1 MIPSTSMSSTS
12 HKLSEKTSSSKPEN
26 QQPGS
31 FMELLNAL
39 KNGTGSPQNLI
50 SMVDQV
56 LEQPDASN
64 QEQDQDSEQQTRDD
78 LLAFISSF
86 FEKTNPALAHLQT
99 TIAEAAHNEGKQA
112 LPVLQ
117 KELEGIL
124 GQKQAQEI
132 IKSFQ
137 EQLKSN
143 QNTVQVQNPLQ
154 QPIQLVRE
162 QVYQPENVVEIR
174 QNLPVSKLEPDSD
187 FKQQQFDGKEVIFQS
202 LTRPG
207 GADQPAANNE
217 PTLLTKVSKEQLAA
231 EVMGLLKNH
240 THLHKRSDI
249 IEATFSLTPEHLGE
263 IDIKIVIQKGQV
275 TAQFLADTAHGKEM
289 LDSQMSLLKASLQ
302 QQGFQV
308 DKIEVAQSGQML
320 QNQLSQQDN
329 RSQQDQSQQRQP
341 KKKVNRDEFYQSHT
355 TIDTYMHRESDTTIN
370 ILA

>member
-12 HKLSEKTSSSKPEN
+12 HKLSEKASSSKPEN
-26 QQPGS
+26 QQPSS

-39 KNGTGSPQNLI
+39 KNGTDSPQNLI

-64 QEQDQDSEQQTRDD
+64 QELDQDSEQQTRDD

-86 FEKTNPALAHLQT
+86 FEKTNPALAPLQT
-99 TIAEAAHNEGKQA
+99 TIADDAHNEGKQA
-112 LPVLQ
+112 LPALQ
-117 KELEGIL
+117 TELEGIF
-124 GQKQAQEI
+124 GQKKAQEL

-143 QNTVQVQNPLQ
+143 QNSVQVQNPLQ
-154 QPIQLVRE
+154 QPIQFVRE
-162 QVYQPENVVEIR
+162 QVHQL
-174 QNLPVSKLEPDSD
+174 QNAGETQQNRPASKLESDVD
-187 FKQQQFDGKEVIFQS
+187 FKNQPFDGKEVIFQS
-202 LTRPG
+202 LHRPG
-207 GADQPAANNE
+207 ESDMTAVKDE
-217 PTLLTKVSKEQLAA
+217 PSHLTKVTKEQLAA
-231 EVMGLLKNH
+231 EVMGLLKNP
-240 THLHKRSDI
+240 THLHKGSDI
-249 IEATFSLTPEHLGE
+249 IEAKFSLTPEHLGE

-308 DKIEVAQSGQML
+308 DKIEVAQSGQTL
-320 QNQLSQQDN
+320 QNQFSQQDN
-329 RSQQDQSQQRQP
+329 RSQQDQSQQRQS
-341 KKKVNRDEFYQSHT
+341 KKKVNRDEFYQSHN
-355 TIDTYMHRESDTTIN
+355 TIDTYLHRESDTTIN

>member
-86 FEKTNPALAHLQT
+86 FEKTNPALAPLQT

-112 LPVLQ
+112 LPALQ
-117 KELEGIL
+117 TELEGIL
-124 GQKQAQEI
+124 GQKQAQEL

-143 QNTVQVQNPLQ
+143 QNKVQVQNPLQ

-162 QVYQPENVVEIR
+162 QVYQPENAVEI
-174 QNLPVSKLEPDSD
+174 QKNLPVSKLEPDSD

-207 GADQPAANNE
+207 GADQPAAKNE
-217 PTLLTKVSKEQLAA
+217 PTQLTKVSKEQLAA
-231 EVMGLLKNH
+231 EVIGLLKNH
-240 THLHKRSDI
+240 ATLHKSSDI
-249 IEATFSLTPEHLGE
+249 IEAKFSLTPEHLGE

-320 QNQLSQQDN
+320 HNFSQQES

-341 KKKVNRDEFYQSHT
+341 KKKVNRDEFYQSHN